1 MYILALVNSSDCT
14 LHIGAVFN
22 NPQLGTS
29 LQYPGDQELKQTNAS
44 LNARHVTANGQ
55 ANEHYFVRSL
65 LQKAPGQLKRKKNDT
80 VSDMLPSTDFS
91 SEYCKQSK
99 NMDGKKKK
107 KKDLL
112 NLTSVCSLR
121 KQQPT
126 TPVST
131 STSCRTENKCTGR
144 FKIQHARHDVARA
157 VLINHY

>member
-65 LQKAPGQLKRKKNDT
+65 LQKAPGQLKRKKMIQSLICCPQQISAVNT
-80 VSDMLPSTDFS
+80 VNSLKIWM
-91 SEYCKQSK
+91 E
-99 NMDGKKKK
+99 KKKK
-107 KKDLL
+107 KKRL
-112 NLTSVCSLR
+112 
-121 KQQPT
+121 
-126 TPVST
+126 
-131 STSCRTENKCTGR
+131 
-144 FKIQHARHDVARA
+144 A
-157 VLINHY
+157 

>member
-65 LQKAPGQLKRKKNDT
+65 LQKAPGQLKRKKMIQSLICCPQQISAVNT
-80 VSDMLPSTDFS
+80 VNSLKIWM
-91 SEYCKQSK
+91 E
-99 NMDGKKKK
+99 KKKK
-107 KKDLL
+107 KTCLILL
-112 NLTSVCSLR
+112 LYVLSENSSPQHQCRPQPRAERKTSVLGVLKYSTLVMMLR
-121 KQQPT
+121 
-126 TPVST
+126 
-131 STSCRTENKCTGR
+131 
-144 FKIQHARHDVARA
+144 
-157 VLINHY
+157 VLC

>member
-65 LQKAPGQLKRKKNDT
+65 LQKAPGQLKRKKMIQSLICCPQQISAVNT
-80 VSDMLPSTDFS
+80 VNSLKIWM
-91 SEYCKQSK
+91 E
-99 NMDGKKKK
+99 KKKK
-107 KKDLL
+107 KKTCLILL
-112 NLTSVCSLR
+112 LYVLSENSSPQHQCRPQPRAERKTSVLGVLKYSTLVMMLR
-121 KQQPT
+121 
-126 TPVST
+126 
-131 STSCRTENKCTGR
+131 
-144 FKIQHARHDVARA
+144 
-157 VLINHY
+157 VLC

>member
-65 LQKAPGQLKRKKNDT
+65 LQKAPGQKLKRKKNGT
-80 VSDMLPSTDFS
+80 VSDMLLSTDFS

-99 NMDGKKKK
+99 NVNEKKKK
-107 KKDLL
+107 KNLL
-112 NLTSVCSLR
+112 LILLLYVLSENSSPQHQCRPQPRAERKTSVLGVLKYSTLVMMLR
-121 KQQPT
+121 
-126 TPVST
+126 
-131 STSCRTENKCTGR
+131 
-144 FKIQHARHDVARA
+144 
-157 VLINHY
+157 VLC

>member
-65 LQKAPGQLKRKKNDT
+65 LQKAPGQLKRKKMIQSLICCPQQISAVNT
-80 VSDMLPSTDFS
+80 VNSLKIWM
-91 SEYCKQSK
+91 E
-99 NMDGKKKK
+99 KKKK
-107 KKDLL
+107 KKKTCLILL
-112 NLTSVCSLR
+112 LYVLSENSSPQHQCRPQPRAERKTSVLGVLKYSTLVMMLR
-121 KQQPT
+121 
-126 TPVST
+126 
-131 STSCRTENKCTGR
+131 
-144 FKIQHARHDVARA
+144 
-157 VLINHY
+157 VLCW

>member
-65 LQKAPGQLKRKKNDT
+65 LQKAPGQLKRKKMIQSLICCPQQISAVNT
-80 VSDMLPSTDFS
+80 VNSLKIWM
-91 SEYCKQSK
+91 E
-99 NMDGKKKK
+99 KKKK
-107 KKDLL
+107 KKKTCLILL
-112 NLTSVCSLR
+112 LYVLSENSSPQHQCRPQPRAERKTSVLGVLKYSTLVMMLR
-121 KQQPT
+121 
-126 TPVST
+126 
-131 STSCRTENKCTGR
+131 
-144 FKIQHARHDVARA
+144 
-157 VLINHY
+157 VLC

>member
-99 NMDGKKKK
+99 NVNEKKKK
-107 KKDLL
+107 NLL
-112 NLTSVCSLR
+112 LILLLYVLSENSSPQHQCRPQPRAERKTSVLGVLKYSTLVMMLR
-121 KQQPT
+121 
-126 TPVST
+126 
-131 STSCRTENKCTGR
+131 
-144 FKIQHARHDVARA
+144 
-157 VLINHY
+157 VLC